1 MKRRHLLRGA
11 IVIIVACILAL
22 IVPGLL
28 PARQSATQA
37 AGDEFYGA
45 DQDLTLLRSNNVTD
59 TVTSGRA
66 VRPPTAKG
74 GYLVW
79 DIATVLSSTTQLTLT
94 LDAYD
99 IAQADYYTL
108 YTAGPYTSAQEL
120 KWLFYPEATDT
131 GSALTGIVKV
141 PLPSRYRVQ
150 IEAGDAVTNRTY
162 TCTVSMSYVP

>member
-1 MKRRHLLRGA
+1 MKRYLLSVLIAVVLAAFVVVAMPGVFPQRA
-11 IVIIVACILAL
+11 VI
-22 IVPGLL
+22 
-28 PARQSATQA
+28 SA
-37 AGDEFYGA
+37 AGDEFYM
-45 DQDLTLLRSNNVTD
+45 DQDVTLVRSENLTD

-66 VRPPTAKG
+66 VRPPSSKG

-79 DIATVLSSTTQLTLT
+79 DIGTILSSTTELTLT

-108 YTAGPYTSAQEL
+108 YTMGPYSTAQEL

-150 IEAGDAVTNRTY
+150 IVAGDAITTRPFTY
-162 TCTVSMSYVP
+162 TVSMSYVP